1 MKNKVAIIVL
11 AVLVAAAFALG
22 VTGVLKP
29 VMEEKEAQEYIVD
42 RPIGYL
48 IIRSD
53 APAFN
58 KEEDGT
64 VKARAEKVV
73 PEDGSMPYMD
83 YVFDIDRAYGIYEY
97 RYSNVFYMHAEP
109 VFATPETKSKLDLSK
124 YDDGEREALSFSVT
138 MPVTLDASV
147 FYFVNTVYQ
156 KSNGDVYAVLS
167 DENVLVLPDMTVGG
181 KMTVTYENKVN
192 VDSDDGWNEYLTK
205 MEIELKSGS
214 IAEKI
219 RITEFDKDGKELKR
233 TEETAASFSEDVYTP
248 AENCE
253 YIFLEYKIGDSVHR
267 DLIEKGETDMFVPAK
282 EDDGIILRT
291 CKDIIWKED

>member
-11 AVLVAAAFALG
+11 AVLVAVSFALG
-22 VTGVLKP
+22 VSGLVKP
-29 VMEEKEAQEYIVD
+29 VMKEKEKEEYVVD

-53 APAFN
+53 APAFE

-64 VKARAEKVV
+64 VKARAEKIV

-83 YVFDIDRAYGIYEY
+83 YVFDIPRSYSIYEY
-97 RYSNVFYMHAEP
+97 KYVNVFYMHADP
-109 VFATPETKSKLDLSK
+109 VFAIPETKSKIDLSQ
-124 YDDGEREALSFSVT
+124 YDDGAREAIAFEVT
-138 MPVTLDASV
+138 LPVTLDASV

-156 KSNGDVYAVLS
+156 KADGDVYAVLS
-167 DENVLVLPDMTVGG
+167 DADLLVLPDITIGG

-192 VDSDDGWNEYLTK
+192 VDSDDGWNEYISK

-214 IAEKI
+214 VAEKI

-233 TEETAASFSEDVYTP
+233 SEETSSSFSDKAYTP
-248 AENCE
+248 DDNCE
-253 YIFLEYKIGDSVHR
+253 YMFLEYKIGDSVHR

-282 EDDGIILRT
+282 EEDGIILQA
-291 CKDIIWKED
+291 CQEILWKAD